1 VEVGVIVSVI
11 PPKEFAPGQ
20 PFGLCDEV
28 WVANQGAA
36 LPLAEVLRSELIAVH
51 KQRLISAGK
60 GEKMEA
66 VYDYLTSAQFSQKI
80 KAVYTA
86 FKTMRRELESEK
98 TAMQQRWARLEKQIQ
113 QATHELVAI
122 AGDIQGLAQQ
132 ELPQLEMETFALE
145 IQDKGEEPT
154 TP

>member
-1 VEVGVIVSVI
+1 MI

-113 QATHELVAI
+113 QPTHELVAI

>member
-1 VEVGVIVSVI
+1 
-11 PPKEFAPGQ
+11 
-20 PFGLCDEV
+20 V

>member
-1 VEVGVIVSVI
+1 
-11 PPKEFAPGQ
+11 
-20 PFGLCDEV
+20 
-28 WVANQGAA
+28 
-36 LPLAEVLRSELIAVH
+36 
-51 KQRLISAGK
+51 
-60 GEKMEA
+60 MEA

>member
-1 VEVGVIVSVI
+1 M
-11 PPKEFAPGQ
+11 
-20 PFGLCDEV
+20 